1 MAKRKRELKYES
13 INQVVS
19 IICAL
24 VPPVEMLKKPYE
36 IFSYVK
42 KAHDLPSVA
51 EFLRQCLDAVH
62 KFLMFAYAVESL
74 SIDTVEAR
82 VKEALARRSRD
93 SDSVREII
101 RDWSGLLDI
110 WEQRLDASLP
120 AR

>member
-1 MAKRKRELKYES
+1 
-13 INQVVS
+13 
-19 IICAL
+19 
-24 VPPVEMLKKPYE
+24 
-36 IFSYVK
+36 
-42 KAHDLPSVA
+42 
-51 EFLRQCLDAVH
+51 
-62 KFLMFAYAVESL
+62 MFAYAVESL

-101 RDWSGLLDI
+101 RDWSGPLDI

>member
-1 MAKRKRELKYES
+1 
-13 INQVVS
+13 
-19 IICAL
+19 
-24 VPPVEMLKKPYE
+24 MLKKPYE

-101 RDWSGLLDI
+101 RDWNGLLDI

>member
-1 MAKRKRELKYES
+1 
-13 INQVVS
+13 
-19 IICAL
+19 
-24 VPPVEMLKKPYE
+24 MLKKPYE

-93 SDSVREII
+93 SDSVREIGAGSSI
-101 RDWSGLLDI
+101 FGSN
-110 WEQRLDASLP
+110 ASMQAYRP
-120 AR
+120 VD

>member
-1 MAKRKRELKYES
+1 
-13 INQVVS
+13 
-19 IICAL
+19 
-24 VPPVEMLKKPYE
+24 
-36 IFSYVK
+36 
-42 KAHDLPSVA
+42 
-51 EFLRQCLDAVH
+51 
-62 KFLMFAYAVESL
+62 MFAYAVESL

-101 RDWSGLLDI
+101 RDWNGLLDI